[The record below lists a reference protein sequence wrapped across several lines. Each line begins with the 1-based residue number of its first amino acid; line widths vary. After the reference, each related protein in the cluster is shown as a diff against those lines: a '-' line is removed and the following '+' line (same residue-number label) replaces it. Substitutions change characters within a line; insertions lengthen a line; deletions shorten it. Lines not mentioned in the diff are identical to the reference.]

1 MTHQR
6 RDPRRYMAMAEHRG
20 GPHRHGRAVGGLRAH
35 RHGPRAQRGDVR
47 AAILALL
54 TEKPMHGYE
63 MLKELEARTEG
74 VWKPSAGSIYPT
86 LQLRE
91 DEGLIEGTEAGGKRR
106 FTLTDAG
113 TEQAGKRESE
123 TSPWDEVSAGAGAD
137 RAKLGTA
144 LHQLNA
150 AVGQLVV
157 AATPEQRDRGRAVLD
172 EARRSVY
179 GILAETDPEADKPAG
194 GEGN

>member
-1 MTHQR
+1 MRHATGT
-6 RDPRRYMAMAEHRG
+6 DADAAVPR
-20 GPHRHGRAVGGLRAH
+20 
-35 RHGPRAQRGDVR
+35 GPRARRGDVR

-63 MLKELEARTEG
+63 MLKELEQRTEG
-74 VWKPSAGSIYPT
+74 VWTPERRLDLPDAPAARGRGPD
-86 LQLRE
+86 RGE
-91 DEGLIEGTEAGGKRR
+91 PRIEGKRR
-106 FTLTDAG
+106 FALTDSG
-113 TEQAGKRESE
+113 REQAGKRSSES
-123 TSPWDEVSAGAGAD
+123 TPWDEVSAGAGED
-137 RAKLGTA
+137 RAKLGNA

-179 GILAETDPEADKPAG
+179 GILAETDTESDSEGKPGSAKS
-194 GEGN
+194 